1 MPHNQNP
8 GQNHGQNL
16 GVEPPAT
23 GTARAA
29 HGSWFPWLRTLTAAT
44 LLAVVPA
51 IAPVLPAS
59 AAYPDKVVTIVV
71 PFAPGGGTDTVTR
84 ILAEQMSKD
93 LGQPVIV
100 DNRPGAGTIIGTNI
114 VANSAPDGY
123 MLLMASFA
131 HAVNPFLNAKLP
143 FDTEKAFAPV
153 GLVAKSYN
161 IAVVNTSSQFKTL
174 SDLIAYAKAHPGEL
188 NFGSFGNGTSAHLS
202 AELFNHLAGTRI
214 VHVPY
219 KGAAPAVTDL
229 LAGQVQV
236 VFSSVASV
244 SGHIGSGSLRPLAV
258 TSAQRSKAFP
268 DLPTVAESGVP
279 GYVSDAWYGVYAPA
293 GTPAAVIDRLNASLN
308 KAIQSD
314 AFKKLETVEGLV
326 ITPGTPQ
333 DFAAYVHGEAAR
345 WRDVVKSQNI
355 KLN

>member
-1 MPHNQNP
+1 MPHTQIP
-8 GQNHGQNL
+8 SAA
-16 GVEPPAT
+16 PPVNRTPKA
-23 GTARAA
+23 AYAPRYSRLRA
-29 HGSWFPWLRTLTAAT
+29 LAAAV

-51 IAPVLPAS
+51 VAPVLSAS

-93 LGQPVIV
+93 LGQAVIV

-123 MLLMASFA
+123 TLLMASFA
-131 HAVNPFLNAKLP
+131 HAVNPFLNTKLP

-161 IAVVNTSSQFKTL
+161 IAVVNTASRFKTL
-174 SDLIAYAKAHPGEL
+174 ADLIAYAKAHPGEL

-202 AELFNHLAGTRI
+202 AELFNHMAGTRI

-258 TSAQRSKAFP
+258 TSAQRSKALP

-279 GYVSDAWYGVYAPA
+279 GYVSDAWYGVYVPA

-314 AFKKLETVEGLV
+314 AFKKLESVEGLV
-326 ITPGTPQ
+326 VTPGTPQ
-333 DFAAYVHGEAAR
+333 DFAAYVHGEATR
-345 WRDVVKSQNI
+345 WRDVIKSQNI